1 MNENPSGDQGEHG
14 EHDDDS
20 SKKAEVHA
28 EEVKERHTSH
38 WDVDYMSAE
47 ELEAAY
53 REGQEKK
60 RDQDDESTAG

>member
-1 MNENPSGDQGEHG
+1 MTEKPSRDHG
-14 EHDDDS
+14 EREDDS

-53 REGQEKK
+53 REGQEKQ
-60 RDQDDESTAG
+60 RDEENDSSDD